1 MQRRKEMLPEDSR
14 LIAETHY
21 QLGVA
26 QGFNLDFDRAVDS
39 LNEAI
44 AVLAKRVDN
53 LKAKTESVDPAK
65 KADAFYTREA
75 EVKEIYASN
84 HMWQLF
90 ECSFIHDMEAV
101 TLPSSSTPALRNY
114 VTGTLAH
121 IITTFFNSQYSDQ
134 STTVQVVHIFSL
146 HM

>member
-1 MQRRKEMLPEDSR
+1 MKDAYVNFL
-14 LIAETHY
+14 THCY
-21 QLGVA
+21 I
-26 QGFNLDFDRAVDS
+26 D
-39 LNEAI
+39 
-44 AVLAKRVDN
+44 
-53 LKAKTESVDPAK
+53 T
-65 KADAFYTREA
+65 EA

-121 IITTFFNSQYSDQ
+121 IITTFFLLCR
-134 STTVQVVHIFSL
+134 QVLSPNICLQRNFL
-146 HM
+146 FKAT